1 MPVTGVPSTE
11 SKARPARRPA
21 HNGIRDVA
29 RAAGV
34 SIATVSRAF
43 NRPEAVS
50 AETRERVMAA
60 AQRLTY
66 IPDGA
71 ARSLSSQKSFRV
83 GVVIPTMDD
92 SIFARFV
99 EALQRHL
106 GSIGYALLIGVDRF
120 DSQAELAEIR
130 GLIESGVDAVVL
142 CGAQRGPATYEL
154 LRTRALPYLITH
166 VHAPDAAQIS
176 VGYDNRE
183 GAATAAHYL
192 VDLGHR
198 EIGVMDYPP
207 ERNDRAALR
216 MAAVAEALAARGLEL
231 RPERRIERPFSI
243 EEGRIG
249 LRLLLAQDPRPTA
262 VFCGNDILAVGALF
276 EAQAQGIAVPEAL
289 SIIGYDDLELAA
301 QVTPALT
308 TVHVPTG
315 EMGAR
320 AAEILSLMLSG
331 KQVPRTTR
339 IGTDLIIRSTTGPAP
354 RRPAATAPVET

>member
-1 MPVTGVPSTE
+1 MTAAKI
-11 SKARPARRPA
+11 KARPSRRPA
-21 HNGIRDVA
+21 HNGIREVA

-43 NRPEAVS
+43 NRPEAVN
-50 AETRERVMAA
+50 AETRERVLAA

-99 EALQRHL
+99 EALQQRL
-106 GSIGYALLIGVDRF
+106 GTIGYALLIGVDRF
-120 DSQAELAEIR
+120 NAEQE
-130 GLIESGVDAVVL
+130 LIEVRNLLESGVDAVVL
-142 CGAQRGPATYEL
+142 CGAQRSQETYEL
-154 LRTRALPYLITH
+154 LETRALPYLITH
-166 VHAPDAAQIS
+166 VHAEDPTQIS

-183 GAATAAHYL
+183 GAAMATHYL
-192 VDLGHR
+192 ADLGHER
-198 EIGVMDYPP
+198 IGVMDYPP
-207 ERNDRAALR
+207 ERNDRAGLR
-216 MAAVAEALAARGLEL
+216 IAGVVEALAERGLTL
-231 RPERRIERPFSI
+231 PPERRIERPFSI

-249 LRLLLAQDPRPTA
+249 LRQLLAQDPRPTA

-276 EAQAQGIAVPEAL
+276 EAQAQGLRVPEEL
-289 SIIGYDDLELAA
+289 SIVGYDNLELTA
-301 QVTPALT
+301 QVAPALT

-320 AAEILSLMLSG
+320 AAEVLSLILSHKS
-331 KQVPRTTR
+331 VPRRTR
-339 IGTDLIIRSTTGPAP
+339 IGTSLIIRKTTGPAP
-354 RRPAATAPVET
+354 TAPTTA

>member
-1 MPVTGVPSTE
+1 MVEAKVKGKPT
-11 SKARPARRPA
+11 RRPA
-21 HNGIRDVA
+21 HNGIREVA

-43 NRPEAVS
+43 NRPETVN
-50 AETRERVMAA
+50 AETRERVLAA

-99 EALQRHL
+99 EALQQRL

-120 DSQAELAEIR
+120 DSREELKEVR
-130 GLIESGVDAVVL
+130 SLIESGVDAVVL
-142 CGAQRGPATYEL
+142 CGAQRSSETYEL

-166 VHAPDAAQIS
+166 VQARDAAEIS

-207 ERNDRAALR
+207 ARNDRAALR
-216 MAAVAEALAARGLEL
+216 LAGVAEALAARGLAL
-231 RPERRIERPFSI
+231 PPERRIERPFSI

-249 LRLLLAQDPRPTA
+249 LRLLLAQDPPPTA
-262 VFCGNDILAVGALF
+262 VFCGNDILAIGALF
-276 EAQAQGIAVPEAL
+276 EAQAQGIAVPGEL
-289 SIIGYDDLELAA
+289 SIVGYDDLELAA

-315 EMGAR
+315 EMGDR
-320 AAEILSLMLSG
+320 AAEILSLMLTG

-339 IGTDLIIRSTTGPAP
+339 IGTNLIIRNTTGQAPQHAAQGRPGTAAPDPA
-354 RRPAATAPVET
+354 

>member
-1 MPVTGVPSTE
+1 MAEAPIAETKVRA
-11 SKARPARRPA
+11 KPARRPA
-21 HNGIRDVA
+21 HNGIREVA

-43 NRPEAVS
+43 NRPEAVN

-99 EALQRHL
+99 EALQQRL

-120 DSQAELAEIR
+120 DPKEELTEIR
-130 GLIESGVDAVVL
+130 SLIESGVDAIVL
-142 CGAQRGPATYEL
+142 CGAQRSPETYEL
-154 LRTRALPYLITH
+154 LQTRALPYLITH
-166 VHAPDAAQIS
+166 VHAEDPTQIS

-198 EIGVMDYPP
+198 EIGVMDYPA
-207 ERNDRAALR
+207 ERNDRAGLR
-216 MAAVAEALAARGLEL
+216 MAGVVEALAERGLEL
-231 RPERRIERPFSI
+231 PPERRIERPFSI

-262 VFCGNDILAVGALF
+262 VFCGNDILAIGALF
-276 EAQAQGIAVPEAL
+276 EAQAQGIAVPEEL

-320 AAEILSLMLSG
+320 AAEILSLMLND
-331 KQVPRTTR
+331 KQVPPTTR
-339 IGTDLIIRSTTGPAP
+339 VGTNLIIRNTTGPAP
-354 RRPAATAPVET
+354 RQPAPAAPTI